1 MEADNAF
8 QLSRLSHLIER
19 VFFHAAGTCLAA
31 LFIVMM
37 FGVIFRY
44 LPIQV
49 GFEHWVPGL
58 LNLLQVW
65 LILFGSLAAV
75 VSNHHLR
82 IGFIVER
89 LPYNLRVAVDITVWM
104 LRVLTLAILFYSCI
118 AVVDKGFSASI
129 GGVPFTKGVIYVAL
143 PVVLMLMLLLE
154 IIRAKNAIMARK
166 GGAA

>member
-1 MEADNAF
+1 MEAETAPPSS
-8 QLSRLSHLIER
+8 QVAHLIER
-19 VFFHAAGTCLAA
+19 VFFHAAGMCLLA

-37 FGVIFRY
+37 GGVTFRY

-82 IGFIVER
+82 IGFIVDR
-89 LPYNLRVAVDITVWM
+89 FPARLRVMVNSSVWV
-104 LRVLTLAILFYSCI
+104 LRFLTLSILLYSCI

-129 GGVPFTKGVIYVAL
+129 GGVPFTKGVIYAAL
-143 PVVLMLMLLLE
+143 PVVLVLMLLLE
-154 IIRAKNAIMARK
+154 VLNAKDALTGKKAD
-166 GGAA
+166 AS

>member
-1 MEADNAF
+1 MEAENAL
-8 QLSRLSHLIER
+8 QSSRLAHLIER
-19 VFFHAAGTCLAA
+19 VFFHAAGACLAG

-89 LPYNLRVAVDITVWM
+89 FPSRVRIAVDPSVWV
-104 LRVLTLAILFYSCI
+104 LRVLTLAVLLYSCI

-129 GGVPFTKGVIYVAL
+129 GGVPFTKGVIYIAL
-143 PVVLMLMLLLE
+143 PVVLVLMLLLE
-154 IIRAKNAIMARK
+154 IIRAKNVILARK

>member
-1 MEADNAF
+1 MEAENAF
-8 QLSRLSHLIER
+8 QSSRLAHLIER
-19 VFFHAAGTCLAA
+19 VFFHAAGACLAA

-82 IGFIVER
+82 IGFIVEKFPRR
-89 LPYNLRVAVDITVWM
+89 LRSIIDTCVWI
-104 LRVLTLAILFYSCI
+104 LRVLTLAILLYSCI

-129 GGVPFTKGVIYVAL
+129 GGVPFTKGAIYIVL
-143 PVVLMLMLLLE
+143 PVVLVLMLLLE
-154 IIRAKNAIMARK
+154 IMRAKDVIAARK

>member
-1 MEADNAF
+1 MEVEPVSAPSPLA
-8 QLSRLSHLIER
+8 HLIER
-19 VFFHAAGTCLAA
+19 VFFHAAGACLGA
-31 LFIVMM
+31 LFLVMM
-37 FGVIFRY
+37 GGVIFRY

-82 IGFIVER
+82 IGFIVEKFPAR
-89 LPYNLRVAVDITVWM
+89 VQTFVNTSVWVLRF
-104 LRVLTLAILFYSCI
+104 LTLSILLYSCI

-129 GGVPFTKGVIYVAL
+129 GGVPFTKGLIYVAL
-143 PVVLMLMLLLE
+143 PVVLVLMLLLE
-154 IIRAKNAIMARK
+154 VMRAKDALLGK
-166 GGAA
+166 KVGTP